1 MKAVSAFD
9 LEGPSLVTHSLH
21 FCQVRTSR
29 SLQCQYKSHD
39 SNTGSHDHN
48 TGSHDH
54 NTGSHDHNTGSHDH
68 NTGSHDHNT
77 GSHDHNTG
85 SHDHNTGSHNVD
97 IPDVLMVGGASA
109 ECK

>member
-54 NTGSHDHNTGSHDH
+54 NTGSHDHNTGSH
-68 NTGSHDHNT
+68 
-77 GSHDHNTG
+77 
-85 SHDHNTGSHNVD
+85 NVD